1 MRRIQCSTG
10 AAMVA
15 ALLFAALPAT
25 AERRWFVQDD
35 DGRIVA
41 MTDDDGAYTPAG
53 TTAVTDA
60 TIRAADPPGADGPIN
75 FFGTWDG
82 TTYTAPPNLL
92 PVIDPTTDQGMVQ
105 VAAHAMMSTFE
116 AAIAFIS
123 ENRVAWRPATVA
135 AALDGIHWQ
144 LVACSRVALSSTRT
158 AARRV
163 KFMEEC
169 ASWPAGVSGDVVLFV
184 DAMDGIQAN
193 ATWSWVDPETDP
205 FTRHPI
211 AMAGA
216 GFAGATNIEAAPSS
230 ADLIGRRWVAD
241 IP

>member
-1 MRRIQCSTG
+1 MRKIQCST
-10 AAMVA
+10 AMVA
-15 ALLFAALPAT
+15 ALVLLFAALPAT
-25 AERRWFVQDD
+25 AERRWFIQDD

-75 FFGTWDG
+75 FFGFWDG
-82 TTYTAPPNLL
+82 ATYTAPPNLL

-105 VAAHAMMSTFE
+105 VAAHAMMHTFE
-116 AAIAFIS
+116 TAIAFIS

-144 LVACSRVALSSTRT
+144 LVACTRVALNATRT
-158 AARRV
+158 AAARV
-163 KFMEEC
+163 KFLEEC
-169 ASWPAGVSGDVVLFV
+169 ASWPTDASGDVVTYV
-184 DAMDGIQAN
+184 DAMDGA
-193 ATWSWVDPETDP
+193 APDALWSWVDPEADP
-205 FTRHPI
+205 PTRHPI

-216 GFAGATNIEAAPSS
+216 GFAGATNIEAAPASS
-230 ADLIGRRWVAD
+230 SLIGRRWVVE